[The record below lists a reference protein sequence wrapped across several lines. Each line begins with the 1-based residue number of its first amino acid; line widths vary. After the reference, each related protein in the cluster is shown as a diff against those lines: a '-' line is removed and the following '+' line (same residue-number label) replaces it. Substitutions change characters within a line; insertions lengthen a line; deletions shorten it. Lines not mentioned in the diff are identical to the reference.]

1 MLIPR
6 SKQNR
11 FQLSYKKGEVERYQ
25 KMEKAIME
33 KMGICTKSDAI
44 KFSIRNTYQSIQKPD
59 LVLIQVANMK
69 QVKIGPVYYQM
80 LVERAKRKGKNLESY
95 LADLIAEDY
104 GSKK

>member
-1 MLIPR
+1 MLSPT

-25 KMEKAIME
+25 KMEKEIME

-59 LVLIQVANMK
+59 LAI
-69 QVKIGPVYYQM
+69 I
-80 LVERAKRKGKNLESY
+80 
-95 LADLIAEDY
+95 
-104 GSKK
+104 